1 MFVKP
6 VPGRIVR
13 DPVKGT
19 LLPESGEQVPDD
31 IFWGRRLKDGDVE
44 MFDPKAAAKSATGKK
59 SQENDQ

>member
-19 LLPESGEQVPDD
+19 FLPESGEQVPDN
-31 IFWGRRLKDGDVE
+31 IFWGRRLKDGDVQK
-44 MFDPKAAAKSATGKK
+44 FDPNTSAKLVAGKK
-59 SQENDQ
+59 SQESEQ

>member
-19 LLPESGEQVPDD
+19 FLPESGEQVPDN
-31 IFWGRRLKDGDVE
+31 IFWGRRLKDGDVQK
-44 MFDPKAAAKSATGKK
+44 FDPNASTKPVSGKK
-59 SQENDQ
+59 SQESDQ